1 MRARRLTPTERA
13 RIPEFIEK
21 WIAIGLSS
29 TPVDHLQAE
38 RALCQLYV
46 SAGLAEPQI
55 VWVPCNDGDVERD
68 RLYHDPGEGA
78 GGESPR

>member
-55 VWVPCNDGDVERD
+55 VWVPCPMTAMLSAIVFTTIRAKGQ
-68 RLYHDPGEGA
+68 
-78 GGESPR
+78 